1 MSAPSDYS
9 SAQRTIWRPSHVGW
23 SLVFQYRTC
32 MLYGTEISLLP
43 GQQVLVNGRT
53 WSYLINAHREVVS
66 LSADGEEIDSVQLEY
81 SPHWTGVAR
90 AIEVLLTPR

>member
-1 MSAPSDYS
+1 MSLPSDYS
-9 SAQRTIWRPSHVGW
+9 SAQRAIWRPSHVGW
-23 SLVFQYRTC
+23 SLVLQYQHAVWHGN
-32 MLYGTEISLLP
+32 LFAP

-66 LSADGEEIDSVQLEY
+66 LSADSEEIDSVQLEY